1 MQTIRVSIVEPK
13 QPIRSREI
21 LKFWS
26 AINESAFIG
35 QNTAKEYPKE
45 QIKQKIKSVNRD
57 LAILIKDIQS
67 WGLSFV

>member
-45 QIKQKIKSVNRD
+45 QS
-57 LAILIKDIQS
+57 
-67 WGLSFV
+67 

>member
-45 QIKQKIKSVNRD
+45 QIKQKNKSVNRD

>member
-1 MQTIRVSIVEPK
+1 MQTIRVFIAEPK
-13 QPIRSREI
+13 QSIRSREI

-45 QIKQKIKSVNRD
+45 QIKQKIKSVECRQRFSNLD
-57 LAILIKDIQS
+57 
-67 WGLSFV
+67 

>member
-26 AINESAFIG
+26 AFIG

-45 QIKQKIKSVNRD
+45 QIKQKNKSVNRD